1 MPRIRT
7 AAVLG
12 LVLSAVTVAAAV
24 ETVSRVFTL
33 RFLSIADAATAVQP
47 LLSDQGSLTLQPSRS
62 RITVQD
68 DPAVIDQ
75 VVKVIDQLDRLPNH
89 YRVHIELLEGGA
101 EKPFG
106 AANQVEATERLRQM
120 FKFPSYQSLGSTVL
134 EGELGDEASAMLGAG
149 YRVSFLTQIPTPS
162 AETPWG
168 APDLGDRIQLR
179 NLILERLKP
188 AANGRQETLECLR
201 THVLLSPNQM
211 VYIGAGGSEDPSTG
225 LVLIVQAEKPE
236 AD

>member
-1 MPRIRT
+1 VVRRRT
-7 AAVLG
+7 AVVLG
-12 LVLSAVTVAAAV
+12 FLLWSVTVAAAV

-33 RFLSIADAATAVQP
+33 RYLSLSEATAAVQP
-47 LLSDQGSLTLQPSRS
+47 LLSGQGSLTLQPSRS

-68 DPAVIDQ
+68 TPEVIDQ
-75 VVKVIDQLDRLPNH
+75 VVKVIDRLDRLPDH

-134 EGELGDEASAMLGAG
+134 EGELGGEARAMLGAG

-162 AETPWG
+162 SETPWG

-179 NLILERLKP
+179 NLTLERLKP
-188 AANGRQETLECLR
+188 TVNGRQETLECLR

-211 VYIGAGGSEDPSTG
+211 VYIGAGDSEDPSTG
-225 LVLIVQAEKPE
+225 LVLIVQAQKPE
-236 AD
+236 GD

>member
-1 MPRIRT
+1 
-7 AAVLG
+7 VLG
-12 LVLSAVTVAAAV
+12 FALWAVTVAAAV

-33 RFLSIADAATAVQP
+33 RYLSIADAATAVQP

-68 DPAVIDQ
+68 TPEVMGR
-75 VVKVIDQLDRLPNH
+75 VVKVIDRLDRLPNH
-89 YRVHIELLEGGA
+89 YRVRVELLEGGA

-120 FKFPSYQSLGSTVL
+120 FKFPSYQSLGSAVL
-134 EGELGDEASAMLGAG
+134 EGDLGDEARAMLGTR
-149 YRVSFLTQIPTPS
+149 YRVSFLTQIQTPS
-162 AETPWG
+162 ADTPWG
-168 APDLGDRIQLR
+168 APDLGDRVQLR
-179 NLILERLKP
+179 NLTLERLKTP
-188 AANGRQETLECLR
+188 VSGRQETLECLR

-225 LVLIVQAEKPE
+225 LVLIVQAQEPE
-236 AD
+236 GD

>member
-1 MPRIRT
+1 MARKRAI
-7 AAVLG
+7 AVFG
-12 LVLSAVTVAAAV
+12 LVLAAVTAAASV

-33 RFLSIADAATAVQP
+33 RYLSIADATTAVQP

-68 DPAVIDQ
+68 FPEVIDR
-75 VVKVIDQLDRLPNH
+75 VVEVIDRLDRLPNR

-120 FKFPSYQSLGSTVL
+120 FKFPSYQRLGSAVL
-134 EGELGDEASAMLGAG
+134 EGELGGDARAMLGAG
-149 YRVSFLTQIPTPS
+149 YQVSFTTQVSTPS
-162 AETPWG
+162 SETPWG

-179 NLILERLKP
+179 NLTLDRLKP
-188 AANGRQETLECLR
+188 AVNGQQERLQYLHTN
-201 THVLLSPNQM
+201 VLLSPNQK
-211 VYIGAGGSEDPSTG
+211 VYIGAGSSEDPSTG
-225 LVLIVQAEKPE
+225 LVLIVQLHEPG
-236 AD
+236 DD